1 MCEVGKATTVCSTST
16 YPEDDAK
23 TWGGEGTFVQS
34 HSLQEGTAGAGARA
48 GAGAG
53 ISVLILS

>member
-1 MCEVGKATTVCSTST
+1 MCEVGKATTVCSTPI
-16 YPEDDAK
+16 YPEDNAK

-48 GAGAG
+48 GAG

>member
-1 MCEVGKATTVCSTST
+1 MCEVGKATTVCSTPT

-48 GAGAG
+48 GAG